1 MGLDKVW
8 GCSAS
13 KNLSQLGSVPARCPV
28 RVLHSHCDVPLLC
41 PTRVKPPFFSLQVF
55 PKKLVAFSTWI
66 DRTRWAR
73 NTWAM
78 AAIIIVTM
86 ADIVDMVSHGGSAG
100 TCSDLPHPQSP

>member
-1 MGLDKVW
+1 MNPLP
-8 GCSAS
+8 AF
-13 KNLSQLGSVPARCPV
+13 LSP
-28 RVLHSHCDVPLLC
+28 
-41 PTRVKPPFFSLQVF
+41 QVF

-86 ADIVDMVSHGGSAG
+86 ADIVDMVSYQPGYLLG
-100 TCSDLPHPQSP
+100 

>member
-1 MGLDKVW
+1 VRSG
-8 GCSAS
+8 GCSS
-13 KNLSQLGSVPARCPV
+13 PQHLPHLYFVPPHYPLCVLSMAMVM
-28 RVLHSHCDVPLLC
+28 LC
-41 PTRVKPPFFSLQVF
+41 PTWVKSLVFSQQVF

-86 ADIVDMVSHGGSAG
+86 ADIVDMVRHGASAG
-100 TCSDLPHPQSP
+100 ARSDLLCPSSP